1 MKAGEP
7 GTAAAW
13 PRLGPRAGRHRLQHG
28 QAAHIVWVGRCE
40 RKRRRP
46 APVLSG
52 EQHRAKAKLGDEPV
66 EIVSTSGDIV
76 GLRARI
82 RIPESAE
89 IYGDD
94 GVMLRQPRHNISP
107 RIPSVREPV
116 QQNDRRP
123 GTSDHV
129 MRPRVIHQPPFTGK
143 TRRRSRRL
151 LETGRCRTRTQP
163 AASRASVASGQPAW
177 AQQNQRRARRT
188 WRSAV
193 RNNLESS
200 SLKRNMMAA
209 RPTSHMTTLR
219 PRVATEFGHGWTAR
233 SDLFLRRTE
242 RLRRWAGRPRAPS
255 DSGKPSPARTRP
267 RQWIQPARSR
277 RGRRQC
283 RARTLGRIWRTPGPG
298 CPLSPRRS
306 PPLPAQARHPAPS
319 ARMRSDYCP
328 TAGGESPPTPGTDL
342 RYAMAQASSA
352 DASTF
357 SIAGRFGRF
366 G

>member
-151 LETGRCRTRTQP
+151 LETGRAGHVRSWQLLAHRSPAGNPHGRSRIKTSPRTRALNSRVCALAACSSSASWDAQISYPSTRVSSTGSSPTSKRTTPSPPGASRQP
-163 AASRASVASGQPAW
+163 AGREPRASPAGHR
-177 AQQNQRRARRT
+177 ALCSTPRRAAPAQKPVRS
-188 WRSAV
+188 WRS
-193 RNNLESS
+193 L
-200 SLKRNMMAA
+200 SLRQL
-209 RPTSHMTTLR
+209 HY
-219 PRVATEFGHGWTAR
+219 
-233 SDLFLRRTE
+233 DI
-242 RLRRWAGRPRAPS
+242 PS
-255 DSGKPSPARTRP
+255 EYNEHTGIRGG
-267 RQWIQPARSR
+267 R
-277 RGRRQC
+277 RGDY
-283 RARTLGRIWRTPGPG
+283 RA
-298 CPLSPRRS
+298 
-306 PPLPAQARHPAPS
+306 
-319 ARMRSDYCP
+319 
-328 TAGGESPPTPGTDL
+328 
-342 RYAMAQASSA
+342 
-352 DASTF
+352 
-357 SIAGRFGRF
+357 
-366 G
+366 